1 MALSTLDIL
10 DKNLSSAN
18 DDYLNLPAE
27 VRFRF
32 FREEFLLDKNYW
44 DTHYT
49 NLSSVPFD
57 WKEFKYS
64 DIRNTRDLDR
74 IVNSSDT
81 GVYLFV
87 IKSDNL
93 IYDLPKFVF
102 YVGIAGEGKSQR
114 PLKERLK
121 DYFHISEIKK
131 RKKIHR
137 MLNMYHKNV
146 YVAFSLL
153 KKSKKIDLEKIE
165 KDLHGFFYPVCGE
178 RDFPIELKDI
188 KKSF

>member
-10 DKNLSSAN
+10 DKDLSRVN
-18 DDYLNLPAE
+18 DYYLKLPPE

-32 FREEFLLDKNYW
+32 LREEFLLDKNYW
-44 DTHYT
+44 DTHYA
-49 NLSSVPFD
+49 NLSSIPFD
-57 WKEFKYS
+57 WKEFKYAEIS
-64 DIRNTRDLDR
+64 KTSDLDQ
-74 IVNSSDT
+74 IVNSDET

-87 IKSDNL
+87 IKSDQL

-131 RKKIHR
+131 RKKVHR

-153 KKSKKIDLEKIE
+153 RKGKNIDLEKIE
-165 KDLHGFFYPVCGE
+165 EDLHGFFYPVCGE
-178 RDFPIELKDI
+178 RDFPVQLKDI